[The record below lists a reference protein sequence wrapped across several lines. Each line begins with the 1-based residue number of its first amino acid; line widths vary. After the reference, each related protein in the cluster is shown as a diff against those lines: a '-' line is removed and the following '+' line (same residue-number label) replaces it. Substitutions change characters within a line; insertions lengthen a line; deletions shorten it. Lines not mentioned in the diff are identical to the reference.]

1 MLRYL
6 QGLGLTQ
13 QASSII
19 KAPSGAWQGAW
30 RRLYTTTQR
39 DIVHRL
45 PNNFGASRRF
55 ATTIGPLRPAGSRA
69 AATGWAPVSRRGF
82 RFSAW
87 RRNTTN
93 GEKAQSLSLSAR
105 LKKLFK
111 DYGKSAIGVY
121 LALSVLDF
129 PFCFLLV
136 RIVGTETIGKIEH
149 KVVSTVSNFI
159 PDSIRQKWR
168 DYWQSVKKTESDTLG
183 NGDVSETV
191 EMMSWGVEKAQE
203 HHDEAASLGTQLA
216 LAYAIHKSFIFL
228 RVPLT
233 AALTPKIVKK
243 LRSWGWNIG
252 KKAYGEERGQSGDES
267 LTMLTIPKRSWCETP
282 RTRRGFANKALTVA
296 IAIGRRADAKHIHGE
311 SSIFRVSNKTE

>member
-1 MLRYL
+1 MLRHLL
-6 QGLGLTQ
+6 QGSGSTQ
-13 QASSII
+13 QASNIM
-19 KAPSGAWQGAW
+19 KVPSGAWQGTW

-39 DIVHRL
+39 SIVRRS
-45 PNNFGASRRF
+45 PINSGASRRS
-55 ATTIGPLRPAGSRA
+55 AASLHPLQPMGLRA
-69 AATGWAPVSRRGF
+69 AAPGWAPASRRGL

-87 RRNTTN
+87 RRSTTD
-93 GEKAQSLSLSAR
+93 GEKTKPLSLSQR

-136 RIVGTETIGKIEH
+136 RIARPAPNKLTDQAIFGEITGKIEH
-149 KVVSTVSNFI
+149 AVVSTVSQFI

-191 EMMSWGVEKAQE
+191 EMMGWGVEKAQE
-203 HHDEAASLGTQLA
+203 HHDEEASLGTQLA

-252 KKAYGEERGQSGDES
+252 KKA
-267 LTMLTIPKRSWCETP
+267 
-282 RTRRGFANKALTVA
+282 
-296 IAIGRRADAKHIHGE
+296 
-311 SSIFRVSNKTE
+311 

>member
-6 QGLGLTQ
+6 QGLGFTQ
-13 QASSII
+13 QAMNIS

-39 DIVHRL
+39 NIVQPPPNQLWRL
-45 PNNFGASRRF
+45 EAFCNCNSPITADWV
-55 ATTIGPLRPAGSRA
+55 AG
-69 AATGWAPVSRRGF
+69 GNP
-82 RFSAW
+82 
-87 RRNTTN
+87 
-93 GEKAQSLSLSAR
+93 QSLSLSAR

-136 RIVGTETIGKIEH
+136 RIVGTETIGPKLLTIFPLWDLGKIEH
-149 KVVSTVSNFI
+149 TVVSAVSNFI

-183 NGDVSETV
+183 NEDVSEAV

-203 HHDEAASLGTQLA
+203 HHNEEASLGTQLA

-252 KKAYGEERGQSGDES
+252 KK
-267 LTMLTIPKRSWCETP
+267 
-282 RTRRGFANKALTVA
+282 V
-296 IAIGRRADAKHIHGE
+296 
-311 SSIFRVSNKTE
+311 